1 MRAYE
6 RFLNYVPVWTTSDET
21 SDTVPSADRELV
33 LARMLVEEMKGLGIA
48 DARVDD
54 KGYVYGHIPAT
65 PGCEDK
71 PSLGLVAHMDTVAD
85 ASGEN
90 IKPQIIENYDGKD
103 VVLKGS
109 GDILKVDEFPYL
121 AELKGRTLITTD
133 GTTLL
138 GADDKAGIAEILTVA
153 EEIIKE
159 GLPHGK
165 ICIGFTP
172 DEEIA
177 RGAKHFDVEGFGADY
192 AYTLDG
198 DEEGEIQFENF
209 NASTAFI
216 TIHGVSVHT
225 GSAKDVMVNS
235 QTIATEIHQMLPVNE
250 RPETTEGYE
259 GFYHLVS
266 VQGNVTTTKM
276 KYFIRDFDRRSFDA
290 RAQKLRDIAEE
301 MNKKYGEG
309 KVKVEIVESYYNMR
323 EKIEPCMQLIDYAKA
338 AIEHAGITPIVS
350 PVRGGTD
357 GARLSFKGLPCPNL
371 GTGGHAFHGVFEHIT
386 VEGME
391 KSEDRILFWRMVF
404 FVTLICC
411 IMGMY
416 NKNPFTFAMNVI
428 TPVVLTALGII
439 MLKLAECERAKESGK

>member
-159 GLPHGK
+159 GRPHGK

-309 KVKVEIVESYYNMR
+309 KVEVEIVESYYNMR

-386 VEGME
+386 VEGMD
-391 KSEDRILFWRMVF
+391 KAV
-404 FVTLICC
+404 LIVKD
-411 IMGMY
+411 IIRQ
-416 NKNPFTFAMNVI
+416 FA
-428 TPVVLTALGII
+428 
-439 MLKLAECERAKESGK
+439 E

>member
-309 KVKVEIVESYYNMR
+309 KVEVEIVESYYNMR

-386 VEGME
+386 VEGMD
-391 KSEDRILFWRMVF
+391 KAG
-404 FVTLICC
+404 LIVKD
-411 IMGMY
+411 IIRQ
-416 NKNPFTFAMNVI
+416 FA
-428 TPVVLTALGII
+428 
-439 MLKLAECERAKESGK
+439 E

>member
-33 LARMLVEEMKGLGIA
+33 LARMLVEELKGLGIT

-103 VVLKGS
+103 VVLQGS
-109 GDILKVDEFPYL
+109 GDSLKVDEFPYL

-172 DEEIA
+172 DDEIA

-309 KVKVEIVESYYNMR
+309 KVEVEIVESYYNMR

-386 VEGME
+386 VEGMD
-391 KSEDRILFWRMVF
+391 KAV
-404 FVTLICC
+404 LIVKD
-411 IMGMY
+411 IIRQ
-416 NKNPFTFAMNVI
+416 FA
-428 TPVVLTALGII
+428 
-439 MLKLAECERAKESGK
+439 E

>member
-6 RFLNYVPVWTTSDET
+6 RFLNYVPVWTTSDGT
-21 SDTVPSADRELV
+21 SDTVPSADRERV

-309 KVKVEIVESYYNMR
+309 KVEVEIVESYYNMR

-386 VEGME
+386 VEGMD
-391 KSEDRILFWRMVF
+391 KAV
-404 FVTLICC
+404 LIVKD
-411 IMGMY
+411 IIRQ
-416 NKNPFTFAMNVI
+416 FA
-428 TPVVLTALGII
+428 
-439 MLKLAECERAKESGK
+439 E

>member
-266 VQGNVTTTKM
+266 VQGKVTTTKM

-290 RAQKLRDIAEE
+290 RAQKLCDIAEE

-309 KVKVEIVESYYNMR
+309 KVEVEIVESYYNMR

-386 VEGME
+386 VEGMD
-391 KSEDRILFWRMVF
+391 KAV
-404 FVTLICC
+404 LIVKD
-411 IMGMY
+411 IIRQ
-416 NKNPFTFAMNVI
+416 FA
-428 TPVVLTALGII
+428 
-439 MLKLAECERAKESGK
+439 E

>member
-33 LARMLVEEMKGLGIA
+33 LARMLVEEMKDLGIA

-65 PGCEDK
+65 SGCEDK

-309 KVKVEIVESYYNMR
+309 KVEVEIVESYYNMR

-386 VEGME
+386 VEGMD
-391 KSEDRILFWRMVF
+391 KAV
-404 FVTLICC
+404 LIVKD
-411 IMGMY
+411 IIRQ
-416 NKNPFTFAMNVI
+416 FA
-428 TPVVLTALGII
+428 
-439 MLKLAECERAKESGK
+439 E

>member
-309 KVKVEIVESYYNMR
+309 KVEVEIVESYYNMR

-386 VEGME
+386 VEGMD
-391 KSEDRILFWRMVF
+391 KAV
-404 FVTLICC
+404 LIVKDS
-411 IMGMY
+411 IRQ
-416 NKNPFTFAMNVI
+416 FA
-428 TPVVLTALGII
+428 
-439 MLKLAECERAKESGK
+439 E

>member
-54 KGYVYGHIPAT
+54 KGSVYGHIPAT

-276 KYFIRDFDRRSFDA
+276 KYFIRDFDRKSFDA

-309 KVKVEIVESYYNMR
+309 KVEVEIVESYYNMR

-386 VEGME
+386 VEGMD
-391 KSEDRILFWRMVF
+391 KAV
-404 FVTLICC
+404 LIVKD
-411 IMGMY
+411 IIRQ
-416 NKNPFTFAMNVI
+416 FA
-428 TPVVLTALGII
+428 
-439 MLKLAECERAKESGK
+439 E

>member
-172 DEEIA
+172 DEAIA

-309 KVKVEIVESYYNMR
+309 KVEVEIVESYYNMR

-386 VEGME
+386 VEGMD
-391 KSEDRILFWRMVF
+391 KAV
-404 FVTLICC
+404 LIVKD
-411 IMGMY
+411 IIRQ
-416 NKNPFTFAMNVI
+416 FA
-428 TPVVLTALGII
+428 
-439 MLKLAECERAKESGK
+439 E

>member
-109 GDILKVDEFPYL
+109 RDILKVDEFPYL

-309 KVKVEIVESYYNMR
+309 KVEVEIVESYYNMR

-386 VEGME
+386 VEGMD
-391 KSEDRILFWRMVF
+391 KAV
-404 FVTLICC
+404 LIVKD
-411 IMGMY
+411 IIRQ
-416 NKNPFTFAMNVI
+416 FA
-428 TPVVLTALGII
+428 
-439 MLKLAECERAKESGK
+439 E

>member
-138 GADDKAGIAEILTVA
+138 GADDKAGIAGILTVA

-309 KVKVEIVESYYNMR
+309 KVEVEIVESYYNMR

-386 VEGME
+386 VEGMD
-391 KSEDRILFWRMVF
+391 KAV
-404 FVTLICC
+404 LIVKD
-411 IMGMY
+411 IIRQ
-416 NKNPFTFAMNVI
+416 FA
-428 TPVVLTALGII
+428 
-439 MLKLAECERAKESGK
+439 E

>member
-6 RFLNYVPVWTTSDET
+6 RFLKYVPVWTTSDET
-21 SDTVPSADRELV
+21 SETVPSADRELV
-33 LARMLVEEMKGLGIA
+33 LARMLVEEMKELGIT
-48 DARVDD
+48 DARVDE

-65 PGCEDK
+65 PGYEAK

-103 VVLKGS
+103 VVLKGT
-109 GDILKVDEFPYL
+109 GDVLKVEEFPYL
-121 AELKGRTLITTD
+121 ADLKGRTLITTD

-159 GLPHGK
+159 ELPHGK

-235 QTIATEIHQMLPVNE
+235 QTIATEIHQMLPANE

-266 VQGNVTTTKM
+266 VQGNVTKTTM
-276 KYFIRDFDRRSFDA
+276 KYFIRDFDRANFEA
-290 RAQKLRDIAEE
+290 RAQKLRDIADE

-309 KVKVEIVESYYNMR
+309 KVEVEIVESYYNMR
-323 EKIEPCMQLIDYAKA
+323 EKIEPCMQLIDYAKT
-338 AIEHAGITPIVS
+338 AIEKAGITPIVS

-386 VEGME
+386 VEGMD
-391 KSEDRILFWRMVF
+391 KAVVIVKDIIRQ
-404 FVTLICC
+404 
-411 IMGMY
+411 
-416 NKNPFTFAMNVI
+416 FA
-428 TPVVLTALGII
+428 
-439 MLKLAECERAKESGK
+439 E

>member
-109 GDILKVDEFPYL
+109 GDFLKVDEFPYL

-386 VEGME
+386 VEGMD
-391 KSEDRILFWRMVF
+391 KAV
-404 FVTLICC
+404 LIVKD
-411 IMGMY
+411 IIRQ
-416 NKNPFTFAMNVI
+416 FA
-428 TPVVLTALGII
+428 
-439 MLKLAECERAKESGK
+439 E

>member
-109 GDILKVDEFPYL
+109 GDILKVEEFPYL

-216 TIHGVSVHT
+216 TTHGVSVHT

-266 VQGNVTTTKM
+266 MQGNVTKTTM

-290 RAQKLRDIAEE
+290 RAQRLRDIAEE
-301 MNKKYGEG
+301 MNQKYGEG
-309 KVKVEIVESYYNMR
+309 KVEVEIVESYYNMR

-386 VEGME
+386 VEGMD
-391 KSEDRILFWRMVF
+391 KAV
-404 FVTLICC
+404 LIVKD
-411 IMGMY
+411 IIRQ
-416 NKNPFTFAMNVI
+416 FA
-428 TPVVLTALGII
+428 
-439 MLKLAECERAKESGK
+439 E

>member
-309 KVKVEIVESYYNMR
+309 KVEVEIVESYYNMR
-323 EKIEPCMQLIDYAKA
+323 DKIDPCMQLIDYAKA

-386 VEGME
+386 VEGMD
-391 KSEDRILFWRMVF
+391 KAV
-404 FVTLICC
+404 LIVKD
-411 IMGMY
+411 IIRQ
-416 NKNPFTFAMNVI
+416 FA
-428 TPVVLTALGII
+428 
-439 MLKLAECERAKESGK
+439 E

>member
-109 GDILKVDEFPYL
+109 GDILKVEEFPYL

-276 KYFIRDFDRRSFDA
+276 KYFIRDFDRKSFDA

-309 KVKVEIVESYYNMR
+309 KVEVEIVESYYNMR

-386 VEGME
+386 VEGMD
-391 KSEDRILFWRMVF
+391 KAV
-404 FVTLICC
+404 LIVKD
-411 IMGMY
+411 IIRQ
-416 NKNPFTFAMNVI
+416 FA
-428 TPVVLTALGII
+428 
-439 MLKLAECERAKESGK
+439 E

>member
-33 LARMLVEEMKGLGIA
+33 LARMLVEEMKGLEIA

-386 VEGME
+386 VEGMD
-391 KSEDRILFWRMVF
+391 KAV
-404 FVTLICC
+404 LIVKD
-411 IMGMY
+411 IIRQ
-416 NKNPFTFAMNVI
+416 FA
-428 TPVVLTALGII
+428 
-439 MLKLAECERAKESGK
+439 E

>member
-6 RFLNYVPVWTTSDET
+6 RFLKYVSVWTTSDET
-21 SDTVPSADRELV
+21 SETVPSADRELV
-33 LARMLVEEMKGLGIA
+33 LAELLVEEMKELGIE
-48 DARVDD
+48 DARVDE
-54 KGYVYGHIPAT
+54 KGYVYGSVPAT
-65 PGCEDK
+65 PGCENA
-71 PSLGLVAHMDTVAD
+71 PALGLIAHMDTAPD
-85 ASGEN
+85 APGDN
-90 IKPQIIENYDGKD
+90 IHPQIIENYDGKD
-103 VVLKGS
+103 VVLGTS
-109 GDILKVDEFPYL
+109 GKTIKVEEFPYL
-121 AELKGRTLITTD
+121 ADLKGRTVITTD

-386 VEGME
+386 VEGMD
-391 KSEDRILFWRMVF
+391 KAV
-404 FVTLICC
+404 LIVKD
-411 IMGMY
+411 IIRQ
-416 NKNPFTFAMNVI
+416 FA
-428 TPVVLTALGII
+428 
-439 MLKLAECERAKESGK
+439 E

>member
-121 AELKGRTLITTD
+121 AELKGRTLITSD
-133 GTTLL
+133 GTTVL
-138 GADDKAGIAEILTVA
+138 GADDKAGIAEILTMIERVQ
-153 EEIIKE
+153 EEKI
-159 GLPHGK
+159 PHGPL
-165 ICIGFTP
+165 CVAFTP

-309 KVKVEIVESYYNMR
+309 KVEVEIVESYYNMR

-386 VEGME
+386 VEGMD
-391 KSEDRILFWRMVF
+391 KAV
-404 FVTLICC
+404 LIVKD
-411 IMGMY
+411 IIRQ
-416 NKNPFTFAMNVI
+416 FA
-428 TPVVLTALGII
+428 
-439 MLKLAECERAKESGK
+439 E

>member
-1 MRAYE
+1 MKAYE
-6 RFLNYVPVWTTSDET
+6 RFLKYVSVWTTSDET
-21 SDTVPSADRELV
+21 SETVPSADRELV
-33 LARMLVEEMKGLGIA
+33 LAELLVEEMKELGIE
-48 DARVDD
+48 DARVDE
-54 KGYVYGHIPAT
+54 KGYVYGSVPAT
-65 PGCEDK
+65 LGCENT
-71 PSLGLVAHMDTVAD
+71 PALGLIAHMDTAPD
-85 ASGEN
+85 APGDN
-90 IKPQIIENYDGKD
+90 IHLQIIENYDGKD
-103 VVLKGS
+103 VVLGTS
-109 GDILKVDEFPYL
+109 GKTIKVEEFPYL
-121 AELKGRTLITTD
+121 ADLKGRTLITTD

-138 GADDKAGIAEILTVA
+138 GADDKAGIAEVLTVVD
-153 EEIIKE
+153 EILKE

-386 VEGME
+386 VEGMD
-391 KSEDRILFWRMVF
+391 KAV
-404 FVTLICC
+404 LIVKD
-411 IMGMY
+411 IIRQ
-416 NKNPFTFAMNVI
+416 FA
-428 TPVVLTALGII
+428 
-439 MLKLAECERAKESGK
+439 E

>member
-153 EEIIKE
+153 EEILKE

-250 RPETTEGYE
+250 RPEITEGYE

-290 RAQKLRDIAEE
+290 RAQKLCDIAEE

-309 KVKVEIVESYYNMR
+309 KVEVEIVESYYNMR
-323 EKIEPCMQLIDYAKA
+323 EKIEPCMQLINYAKA

-386 VEGME
+386 VEGMD
-391 KSEDRILFWRMVF
+391 KAV
-404 FVTLICC
+404 LIVKD
-411 IMGMY
+411 IIRQ
-416 NKNPFTFAMNVI
+416 FA
-428 TPVVLTALGII
+428 
-439 MLKLAECERAKESGK
+439 E

>member
-216 TIHGVSVHT
+216 TFHGVSVHT

-309 KVKVEIVESYYNMR
+309 KVEVEIVESYYNMR

-386 VEGME
+386 VEGMD
-391 KSEDRILFWRMVF
+391 KAV
-404 FVTLICC
+404 LIVKD
-411 IMGMY
+411 IIRQ
-416 NKNPFTFAMNVI
+416 FA
-428 TPVVLTALGII
+428 
-439 MLKLAECERAKESGK
+439 E

>member
-90 IKPQIIENYDGKD
+90 IKPQMIENYDGKD

-276 KYFIRDFDRRSFDA
+276 KYFIRDFDRKSFDA

-309 KVKVEIVESYYNMR
+309 KVEVEIVESYYNMR

-386 VEGME
+386 VEGMD
-391 KSEDRILFWRMVF
+391 KAV
-404 FVTLICC
+404 LIVKD
-411 IMGMY
+411 IIRQ
-416 NKNPFTFAMNVI
+416 FA
-428 TPVVLTALGII
+428 
-439 MLKLAECERAKESGK
+439 E

>member
-309 KVKVEIVESYYNMR
+309 KVEVEIVESYYNMR
-323 EKIEPCMQLIDYAKA
+323 EKIEPCMQLIDYAKEA
-338 AIEHAGITPIVS
+338 CKEAGVEPDIAPI
-350 PVRGGTD
+350 RGGTD
-357 GARLSFKGLPCPNL
+357 GAQLSFMGLPCPNL
-371 GTGGHAFHGVFEHIT
+371 GTGGHAYHGPYEHIT
-386 VEGME
+386 VEGM
-391 KSEDRILFWRMVF
+391 DAAVD
-404 FVTLICC
+404 VTLE
-411 IMGMY
+411 
-416 NKNPFTFAMNVI
+416 
-428 TPVVLTALGII
+428 II
-439 MLKLAECERAKESGK
+439 KLFSQRKD

>member
-309 KVKVEIVESYYNMR
+309 KVEVEIVESYYNMR

-371 GTGGHAFHGVFEHIT
+371 GTGGHAFHGVFENIT
-386 VEGME
+386 VEGMD
-391 KSEDRILFWRMVF
+391 KAV
-404 FVTLICC
+404 LIVKD
-411 IMGMY
+411 IIRQ
-416 NKNPFTFAMNVI
+416 FA
-428 TPVVLTALGII
+428 
-439 MLKLAECERAKESGK
+439 E

>member
-172 DEEIA
+172 DEEI
-177 RGAKHFDVEGFGADY
+177 GEGPDFFDVPGFDAEF
-192 AYTLDG
+192 AYTVDG
-198 DEEGEIQFENF
+198 GTEGEIEFENF
-209 NASTAFI
+209 NAAGAKFTVTGFN
-216 TIHGVSVHT
+216 IHPG
-225 GSAKDVMVNS
+225 GAKDTMINA
-235 QTIATEIHQMLPVNE
+235 IAVASEIQSLLPEAESPRN
-250 RPETTEGYE
+250 TEGYE
-259 GFYHLVS
+259 GFYHLTSMSGDVAHAES
-266 VQGNVTTTKM
+266 E
-276 KYFIRDFDRRSFDA
+276 YIIRDHDAEKFAAKEENLRRIEKA
-290 RAQKLRDIAEE
+290 
-301 MNKKYGEG
+301 MNEKYGE
-309 KVKVEIVESYYNMR
+309 VKLEIKEQYRNMA
-323 EKIEPCMQLIDYAKA
+323 EKIRPCYHLIENAEEA
-338 AIEHAGITPIVS
+338 ARRAGMEPIVL
-350 PVRGGTD
+350 PIRGGTD
-357 GARLSFKGLPCPNL
+357 GARLSFMGLPCPNI
-371 GTGGHAFHGVFEHIT
+371 GTGGYACHGPYEHIT

-391 KSEDRILFWRMVF
+391 KTM
-404 FVTLICC
+404 
-411 IMGMY
+411 
-416 NKNPFTFAMNVI
+416 A
-428 TPVVLTALGII
+428 
-439 MLKLAECERAKESGK
+439 MLKELVKIYAE

>member
-6 RFLNYVPVWTTSDET
+6 RLLDYVKVYTTSEDGQEQI
-21 SDTVPSADRELV
+21 PSTMRQFDRQLAEELKE
-33 LARMLVEEMKGLGIA
+33 LGVE
-48 DARVDD
+48 DAFVDAHC
-54 KGYVYGHIPAT
+54 YVYGTIPAT
-65 PGCEDK
+65 PGYEDCTK
-71 PSLGLVAHMDTVAD
+71 LGFIAHMDTAPD
-85 ASGEN
+85 FCGEN
-90 IKPQIIENYDGKD
+90 VHPQIIENYDGKD

-309 KVKVEIVESYYNMR
+309 KVEVEIVESYYNMR

-386 VEGME
+386 VEGMD
-391 KSEDRILFWRMVF
+391 KAV
-404 FVTLICC
+404 LIVKD
-411 IMGMY
+411 IIRQ
-416 NKNPFTFAMNVI
+416 FA
-428 TPVVLTALGII
+428 
-439 MLKLAECERAKESGK
+439 E

>member
-357 GARLSFKGLPCPNL
+357 GARLGFKGLPCPNL

-386 VEGME
+386 VEGMD
-391 KSEDRILFWRMVF
+391 KAV
-404 FVTLICC
+404 LIVKD
-411 IMGMY
+411 IIRQ
-416 NKNPFTFAMNVI
+416 FA
-428 TPVVLTALGII
+428 
-439 MLKLAECERAKESGK
+439 E

>member
-309 KVKVEIVESYYNMR
+309 KVEVEIVESYYNMR

-357 GARLSFKGLPCPNL
+357 GARLSFKGLPCPNI

-386 VEGME
+386 VEGMD
-391 KSEDRILFWRMVF
+391 KAV
-404 FVTLICC
+404 LIVKD
-411 IMGMY
+411 IIRQ
-416 NKNPFTFAMNVI
+416 FA
-428 TPVVLTALGII
+428 
-439 MLKLAECERAKESGK
+439 E

>member
-48 DARVDD
+48 DD

-309 KVKVEIVESYYNMR
+309 KVEVEIVESYYNMR

-386 VEGME
+386 VEGMD
-391 KSEDRILFWRMVF
+391 KAV
-404 FVTLICC
+404 LIVKD
-411 IMGMY
+411 IIRQ
-416 NKNPFTFAMNVI
+416 FA
-428 TPVVLTALGII
+428 
-439 MLKLAECERAKESGK
+439 E